1 MINFRSLL
9 AILITFTL
17 IACNAQTSNKINT
30 ISSTEFANRINSDG
44 KQQIIDVR
52 TADEYSKGFIK
63 NAKNINWLGDNFEVE
78 TESLDK
84 KKSVY
89 VYCKSG
95 NRSSKA
101 VRKLEELGFTKIY
114 ELKGGLLEWST
125 TYPTTTEIA
134 NDYKNTKK
142 G

>member
-30 ISSTEFANRINSDG
+30 YPPQNSNRINSDG

-63 NAKNINWLGDNFEVE
+63 NAKKHQLVSDI
-78 TESLDK
+78 
-84 KKSVY
+84 
-89 VYCKSG
+89 
-95 NRSSKA
+95 
-101 VRKLEELGFTKIY
+101 
-114 ELKGGLLEWST
+114 
-125 TYPTTTEIA
+125 
-134 NDYKNTKK
+134 
-142 G
+142 